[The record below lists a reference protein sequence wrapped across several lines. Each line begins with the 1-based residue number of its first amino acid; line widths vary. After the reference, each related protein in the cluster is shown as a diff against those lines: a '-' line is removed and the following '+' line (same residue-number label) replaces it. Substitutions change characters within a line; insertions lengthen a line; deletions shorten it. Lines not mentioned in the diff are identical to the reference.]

1 MIATIDLFEALKT
14 RFGEQ
19 EAKIIVREMEKI
31 ETSVETK
38 VEKAFENKKDVL
50 ATKQD
55 IKILEVKI
63 AENKADIIKWMVAL
77 ILGLF
82 IALIGSMAALIKLIH

>member
-38 VEKAFENKKDVL
+38 VDKAFENKKDVL